1 MTDFAGLTSVLGST
15 LGAWYDF
22 RDLNNLQRLIT
33 EWIADWGPDWLASII
48 AGVLGTLG
56 ILGVIGPT
64 LLILIWVE
72 RKVIARFQQ
81 RYGPNRVG
89 PKGLLQPVADA
100 VKLILKEQLAPRAA
114 AKLIFFLPP
123 VLIFVPGVLIW
134 GVLPFGPRMSV
145 ADLNVGVLFL
155 LAVSG
160 TTVLVIFMAGWSS
173 NNKYALFGAMR
184 AVAMSI
190 SYEVPMVLAL
200 LTLVVFSGTMSINGI
215 VEWQQQEDVI
225 FILLFPL
232 SAIAFFFA
240 ASAELNRTPADISEA
255 ESEIVAGYH
264 TEYSGM
270 RFGLFYAVELGNTL
284 VVSAF
289 IATFFLGGWWL
300 WGLDQWVPSWIIL
313 LAKTGAVYFLLIW
326 TRGTLPRLRVDQLM
340 SFCWKALVPATL
352 LFVVVAFVERTL
364 LISEGWDTTVALP
377 IMAVFNI
384 ALTLGAIMLFARV
397 SRPAALRRPARIRM
411 AGTESGRLRAAR
423 QVASR
428 TEEPQFQVGG
438 D

>member
-1 MTDFAGLTSVLGST
+1 MTDFTGLTSV

-48 AGVLGTLG
+48 TGVLGALG
-56 ILGVIGPT
+56 VLGVIGPT

-89 PKGLLQPVADA
+89 PRGLLQPVADA

-114 AKLIFFLPP
+114 DKLIFFLPP
-123 VLIFVPGVLIW
+123 VLIFVPGILIW
-134 GVLPFGPRMSV
+134 GVLAFGPRMSV
-145 ADLNVGVLFL
+145 ADLTVGVLFL

-160 TTVLVIFMAGWSS
+160 TAVLVLFMAGWSS
-173 NNKYALFGAMR
+173 NNKSALFGAMR

-200 LTLVVFSGTMSINGI
+200 LTLVVFSGTMSVNGI

-284 VVSAF
+284 VVSGF

-313 LAKTGAVYFLLIW
+313 LIKTGAVYFLLIW

-340 SFCWKALVPATL
+340 GFCWKALVPATL
-352 LFVVVAFVERTL
+352 LFVVVAFVQRTL
-364 LISEGWDTTVALP
+364 LISEGWDTTIALP

-397 SRPAALRRPARIRM
+397 SRPAPLRRPARIRM
-411 AGTESGRLRAAR
+411 AGAQIGGLRAAR
-423 QVASR
+423 EVASR

>member
-1 MTDFAGLTSVLGST
+1 MSDLAGLSSV

-33 EWIADWGPDWLASII
+33 EWIADWGPDWLASIVTGLLG
-48 AGVLGTLG
+48 ALGV
-56 ILGVIGPT
+56 LGVIGPT

-89 PKGLLQPVADA
+89 PRGLLQPVADA

-114 AKLIFFLPP
+114 DKLIFFLPP
-123 VLIFVPGVLIW
+123 VLIFIPGILIW

-160 TTVLVIFMAGWSS
+160 TAVLVIFMAGWSS

-190 SYEVPMVLAL
+190 SYEVPMVLVL

-240 ASAELNRTPADISEA
+240 SSAELNRTPADISEA

-300 WGLDQWVPSWIIL
+300 WGLDQWVPSWVIL

-364 LISEGWDTTVALP
+364 LISEGWDTTIALP
-377 IMAVFNI
+377 IMAVINI
-384 ALTLGAIMLFARV
+384 GLSLGAVMLFARV
-397 SRPAALRRPARIRM
+397 SRSESLRRPARIRM
-411 AGTESGRLRAAR
+411 AGSDIGGLRAAR
-423 QVASR
+423 EVASR
-428 TEEPQFQVGG
+428 REEPQFQVGG